1 MLVHRHILLAEM
13 HGLLLKIDL
22 GLLDEDVDSPS
33 RGGGDEKRCGRR
45 TGKQLRGGPPSTC
58 GLTVKVI
65 QVNPPARWLKDTLPF
80 FVIII

>member
-33 RGGGDEKRCGRR
+33 REGDEKRCGRR
-45 TGKQLRGGPPSTC
+45 TGKQLRRPAIHMWPDGESYTGE
-58 GLTVKVI
+58 
-65 QVNPPARWLKDTLPF
+65 PARPLAKGHLTILCHHHLR
-80 FVIII
+80 

>member
-33 RGGGDEKRCGRR
+33 REGDEKRCGRR
-45 TGKQLRGGPPSTC
+45 TGKQLRGGPPH
-58 GLTVKVI
+58 V
-65 QVNPPARWLKDTLPF
+65 A
-80 FVIII
+80 